1 MHARKKKRSWNV
13 GYNGDLLQK
22 ETPMSAHPAPQQLFT
37 IEEYLERE
45 EKAEYKS
52 EYYRGEIIA
61 MAGAPIFYERK
72 PSMSAQPAPQQLFT
86 IEEYLE
92 REEKAGYK
100 SEYYKGEIFAMAGGT
115 PPHSAISVNLAIAL
129 GNRLRGKCRVYNGDM
144 RVHIPILQY
153 FTYPDVSV
161 VCGKREFFRDN
172 ALMNPVLIIEVLSDS
187 TEGYDRGTKFKLYS
201 KITSLQEY
209 VLVAQDTRSVDVF
222 RRNVS
227 GRWELFQSSEKE
239 DVALESVGCTLT
251 MDEIY
256 EDAE

>member
-1 MHARKKKRSWNV
+1 
-13 GYNGDLLQK
+13 
-22 ETPMSAHPAPQQLFT
+22 
-37 IEEYLERE
+37 
-45 EKAEYKS
+45 
-52 EYYRGEIIA
+52 
-61 MAGAPIFYERK
+61 
-72 PSMSAQPAPQQLFT
+72 MSAQPAPQQLFT

-92 REEKAGYK
+92 REEKAEYK

-115 PPHSAISVNLAIAL
+115 PPHSAISVNLTIAL

-172 ALMNPVLIIEVLSDS
+172 ALMNPVIIFEVLSDS
-187 TEGYDRGTKFKLYS
+187 TEGYDRGTKFRLYS

-209 VLVAQDTRSVDVF
+209 VLVSQDERAVDVF
-222 RRNVS
+222 RRNAE
-227 GRWELFQSSEKE
+227 GRWELFRFSDNETVE
-239 DVALESVGCTLT
+239 LVSVQCSLT